1 MAKISIIYHH
11 FPHYRSPVMRAL
23 SRSNNHQYD
32 FYGGVEDYEG
42 IKAFKGDDLVQI
54 NPINFVF
61 DKKGQIDIS
70 GYEKA
75 ISKEYDATIIIGNIN
90 MKGTWIAQKKAKK
103 NGLKTLYWAHGWL
116 RKENFIKAK
125 IRNYYFNKV
134 DKVLTYGSRAKHI
147 ATLTGFNP
155 NKIQV
160 IWNSLDFNK
169 QTEYFDKYKG
179 IERSELRVNIG
190 MPTHKIILLTISRV
204 TDICHYEWLID
215 AVEYLKNSKNLDCEI
230 WMIGD
235 GPALNGLIEL
245 AKDKNVKL
253 NCQGALYDEE
263 LIAQHL
269 MSADLVVS
277 PGKLGLTG
285 MHALAYGTP
294 VVTHGNFDLQMP
306 EVEAVI
312 EGQSGVLFHH
322 GDPIDLANKIC
333 EFLPKISSYNS
344 IRQIC
349 RNSLIGRFTP
359 EDQARLIGEA
369 IDEVL
374 NEHS

>member
-1 MAKISIIYHH
+1 MKKKISILYHH
-11 FPHYRSPVMRAL
+11 FPHYRAPVMRAL
-23 SRSNNHQYD
+23 SKSKKHQYD
-32 FYGGVEDYEG
+32 FYGSTDDFEG
-42 IKAFKGDDLVQI
+42 IKAFKGDDFVTI
-54 NPINFVF
+54 NPILFTF
-61 DKKGQIDIS
+61 DNKGKMDIS

-75 ISKEYDATIIIGNIN
+75 ISNDYDATIIIGNIN
-90 MKGTWIAQKKAKK
+90 MKGTWKAQKEANR

-116 RKENFIKAK
+116 KKENFIKAK
-125 IRNYYFNKV
+125 VRNYYFKKA
-134 DKVLTYGSRAKHI
+134 DKVLTYGSRAKVI
-147 ATLTGFNP
+147 ATSTGFNP
-155 NKIQV
+155 SKIQV
-160 IWNSLDFNK
+160 IWNSLDFTK
-169 QTEYFDKYKG
+169 QTEYFEKYKD
-179 IERSELRVNIG
+179 IERFDLRNNIG
-190 MPTHKIILLTISRV
+190 MPNNKIMLLTISRV

-215 AVEYLKNSKNLDCEI
+215 AVAYLKNSKNLDCEI
-230 WMIGD
+230 WMIGE

-269 MSADLVVS
+269 MSADIVVS

-312 EGQSGVLFHH
+312 EGQSGVFFKY
-322 GDPIDLANKIC
+322 GDPTDLANKIS
-333 EFLPKISSYNS
+333 EFLPQICSYNS
-344 IRQIC
+344 IRDIC

-359 EDQARLIGEA
+359 EDQARLIDEA

-374 NEHS
+374 NED